1 MSRKSALF
9 TLLCAILLLAFTP
22 GPSTQAAETKY
33 AAFMVGKAE
42 YIIDNVMPVKTDAAP
57 FTEQGRAFI
66 PVRYL
71 ARALG
76 VPDDKVSWSPSANTV
91 TLITDKAT
99 ITLAVGGTVMYL
111 GEQPREM
118 DVAPVLRDGRVYLPA
133 RYVAE
138 ALGYEVGWDDGNQVI
153 YLWPKG
159 DPRPDVGKAVELF
172 KDWVWID
179 RGYKIPDP
187 DGRLAYRDSVMPKYL
202 FKTHAGMNIY
212 AGSGSELDIN
222 ILDGVIDWN
231 TPMEA
236 LTQLRIVLASKFG
249 MEFATQVVNYI
260 ANKDN
265 WYIPPPPPNSNLKN
279 LPILDQK
286 SFDAPNGQRVW
297 ARGSTSIGGSG
308 ASVWVLR

>member
-22 GPSTQAAETKY
+22 GPSTQAAETKC
-33 AAFMVGKAE
+33 AAIMVGKAE
-42 YIIDNVMPVKTDAAP
+42 YIIGNVMPVKTDAAP
-57 FTEQGRAFI
+57 FIEQGRAFI

-99 ITLAVGGTVMYL
+99 ITLAVGGTVMYV

-118 DVAPVLRDGRVYLPA
+118 DVIPVLRDGRVYLPA

-187 DGRLAYRDSVMPKYL
+187 DGRLAYRDPIMPKDL
-202 FKTHAGMNIY
+202 FKTHAGVHIVPRF
-212 AGSGSELDIN
+212 AGTLEMEI
-222 ILDGVIDWN
+222 GVAPLNEGGTEEGYKQAEI
-231 TPMEA
+231 
-236 LTQLRIVLASKFG
+236 ILASKFG
-249 MEFATQVVNYI
+249 KDFARQVAEYYGQKKYVIYDLDGKDFYTTENYRV
-260 ANKDN
+260 
-265 WYIPPPPPNSNLKN
+265 YIRSAPYDWINITIS
-279 LPILDQK
+279 QK
-286 SFDAPNGQRVW
+286 
-297 ARGSTSIGGSG
+297 
-308 ASVWVLR
+308 

>member
-1 MSRKSALF
+1 MQRKLSIPAFWFAVFFLLF
-9 TLLCAILLLAFTP
+9 AGAPATR
-22 GPSTQAAETKY
+22 AAETKC

-42 YIIDNVMPVKTDAAP
+42 YIIGNVMPVKTDAAP

-76 VPDDKVSWSPSANTV
+76 VPDDKISWSPSANTV
-91 TLITDKAT
+91 TLITGKTT
-99 ITLAVGGTVMYL
+99 ITLAVGGKVMYV
-111 GEQPREM
+111 GQEAKEM
-118 DVAPVLRDGRVYLPA
+118 DVAPLLKDGRVYLPA

-202 FKTHAGMNIY
+202 FKTHAGMNIMPRFTDTIEMEISV
-212 AGSGSELDIN
+212 APLN
-222 ILDGVIDWN
+222 DGGTEEGYKQAEI
-231 TPMEA
+231 
-236 LTQLRIVLASKFG
+236 ILASKFG
-249 MEFATQVVNYI
+249 KDFARQVAEYYKEKTI
-260 ANKDN
+260 IPYRLEGKDFYTFN
-265 WYIPPPPPNSNLKN
+265 NI
-279 LPILDQK
+279 
-286 SFDAPNGQRVW
+286 RVHVMSATYDW
-297 ARGSTSIGGSG
+297 INIIISHR
-308 ASVWVLR
+308 

>member
-1 MSRKSALF
+1 MQRKLS
-9 TLLCAILLLAFTP
+9 IPAFWFAVFFLIFAGAT
-22 GPSTQAAETKY
+22 TAQAAETKC

-57 FTEQGRAFI
+57 FIEQGRAFI

-99 ITLAVGGTVMYL
+99 ITLAVGGTVMYV

-118 DVAPVLRDGRVYLPA
+118 DVIPVLRDGRVYLPA

-202 FKTHAGMNIY
+202 FKTHAGVNIVPRFTDTIEMEIGV
-212 AGSGSELDIN
+212 APLN
-222 ILDGVIDWN
+222 DGGTEEGYKQVEI
-231 TPMEA
+231 
-236 LTQLRIVLASKFG
+236 ILASKFG
-249 MEFATQVVNYI
+249 KDFARQVAEYYKGKTTI
-260 ANKDN
+260 PYRLEGKDF
-265 WYIPPPPPNSNLKN
+265 YTSNN
-279 LPILDQK
+279 I
-286 SFDAPNGQRVW
+286 RVHVMSATYDW
-297 ARGSTSIGGSG
+297 INIIISHR
-308 ASVWVLR
+308 